1 MFERMSEAHQRRL
14 AVALLATIVA
24 AVLSVTALPAVLAN
38 ASYQRE
44 IVRLQGQLLR
54 LRDMAEHDEELRRQY
69 AELRRAQSSRGYFL
83 KGDSEAVASADLQ
96 RIIKGIAAANG
107 TQLLSTQ
114 ILPANSEN
122 ELTRISLRVRV
133 QGPLT
138 GVIESL
144 YALESNSVL
153 LFLDN
158 LSLRTAESRRLLRA
172 VQDQRFEAQFDLVA
186 YVTETT

>member
-1 MFERMSEAHQRRL
+1 MFERLSEGQQRQL
-14 AVALLATIVA
+14 AVALLASLVI
-24 AVLSVTALPAVLAN
+24 AVIGLTVLPVVLAN
-38 ASYQRE
+38 LRYQSEVERLHAQL
-44 IVRLQGQLLR
+44 VRLQ
-54 LRDMAEHDEELRRQY
+54 DIAEHDDDLRRQY
-69 AELRRAQSSRGYFL
+69 GELRRAQSSRGYFL

-96 RIIKGIAAANG
+96 RIIKSIAAAHG

-114 ILPANSEN
+114 ILPAGNEN

-138 GVIESL
+138 GVVESL

-158 LSLRTAESRRLLRA
+158 LSLRTAESRRILKPGS
-172 VQDQRFEAQFDLVA
+172 DHRFEAQFDLVA
-186 YVTETT
+186 YMTETT